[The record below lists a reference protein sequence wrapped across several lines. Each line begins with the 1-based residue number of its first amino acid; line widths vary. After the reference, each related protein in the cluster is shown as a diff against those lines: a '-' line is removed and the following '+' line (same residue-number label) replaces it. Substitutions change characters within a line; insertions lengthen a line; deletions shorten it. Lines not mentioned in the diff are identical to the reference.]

1 MDSSR
6 PAAAV
11 GKPRR
16 GWRSLAPFYGI
27 SGLTGVIL
35 WWIMWGGS
43 GDISGRVSIVKSGV
57 VEPVANTDVLLV
69 RAAEEV
75 EEFRKV
81 LDAYIEA
88 HAVNKRAAAEHKRV
102 AELWINGQLNEQEYT
117 AALERGKDAARRADY
132 ATHQLKSTELV
143 KVVAGAGLKVF
154 RDALSGKEVEE
165 PKELKNRFREGRT
178 DFNGR
183 YEFKGVPQGNYYTLL
198 RYQLLK
204 SDPEYYWMVPVQVS
218 RGVQTLDLSN
228 SNSLNR
234 DEVGAAVVAEAPV
247 SPPARQQA
255 EAHQPKWLVEE
266 KARHERE
273 AQQRQQEKWQLVQT
287 VFERKVTGDV
297 SGALNDIRKNPEKF
311 QSQAV
316 VASSLRKDEC
326 LRTAYR
332 TAEGAKRGN
341 EKEFDQEDGVIL
353 ASERRELFSA
363 SVLTVRMWHCVE
375 GSEKLRDEQAL
386 AARERG
392 LAAARERELAEVRR
406 RAAATEVE
414 ERRLAK
420 ERAAAELSEEVR
432 QHLRALLEN
441 VRSAAELLAA
451 GSYNAFAL
459 RVQAITQQSDS
470 IRLKYAVP
478 LRNGDHKG
486 LGTTVVEASSALYA
500 ADADWR
506 KERQAA
512 SDLASAQDAVDW
524 SRRIGTPTQSQ
535 REGLE
540 AAQRQYEQA
549 KMRLAASK
557 ESVTRLMT
565 QTMKAA
571 RDDEEQQR
579 GARAPRR

>member
-1 MDSSR
+1 MESSR

-16 GWRSLAPFYGI
+16 GWLSLAPFYGI

-69 RAAEEV
+69 RADEQV

-102 AELWINGQLNEQEYT
+102 AELWTNGQRNEQEYE
-117 AALERGKDAARRADY
+117 AALERGKDAARRADH
-132 ATHQLKSTELV
+132 ATDQLKSTEFV
-143 KVVAGAGLKVF
+143 KGVAGAGLKVF
-154 RDALSGKEVEE
+154 RDALSGKEVKE
-165 PKELKNRFREGRT
+165 PKELKNGFREGRT
-178 DFNGR
+178 DVNGR
-183 YEFKGVPQGNYYTLL
+183 YEFKGVPQGKYYTLL
-198 RYQLLK
+198 RYQVLT
-204 SDPEYYWMVPVQVS
+204 SDPEYYWMVPVRVS

-234 DEVGAAVVAEAPV
+234 DEVGAAPV

-273 AQQRQQEKWQLVQT
+273 AQQREQGKWQLVQT

-297 SGALNDIRKNPEKF
+297 SGVLNEIRKTPEKF
-311 QSQAV
+311 QSQTV
-316 VASSLRKDEC
+316 VASSFRKDEC

-332 TAEGAKRGN
+332 TAEGAKRADD
-341 EKEFDQEDGVIL
+341 KEFDQEDGVVL
-353 ASERRELFSA
+353 ASERRESFSA

-386 AARERG
+386 AARERA
-392 LAAARERELAEVRR
+392 LAERRERELAEVRR
-406 RAAATEVE
+406 RAAATEAE

-441 VRSAAELLAA
+441 VRGASELLAA
-451 GSYNAFAL
+451 GSYNVFAL

-506 KERQAA
+506 KERRAA

-565 QTMKAA
+565 QAMKAA

-579 GARAPRR
+579 SVRAPSR